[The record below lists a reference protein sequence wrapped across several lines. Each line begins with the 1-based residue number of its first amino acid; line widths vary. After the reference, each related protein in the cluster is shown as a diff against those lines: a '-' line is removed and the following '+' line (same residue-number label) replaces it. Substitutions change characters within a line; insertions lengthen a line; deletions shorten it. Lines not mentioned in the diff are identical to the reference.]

1 MTRKVWKIPQIRAV
15 NGPVLR
21 LYGCGDFGYEGA
33 RKVPALSTRCGM
45 IKSRWMLFLFVLFS
59 AGAIAAGAQA
69 AEVIGAPQPW
79 EWYFRT
85 AATPV
90 QEDLI
95 WFHDLI
101 FWVEVAIVLFVL
113 GLMLYIVVKFNA
125 KANPV
130 PSTRTH
136 HTMLE
141 VVWTVLPVL
150 ILVVIAVPS
159 LRLLFFMDKAK
170 NPEMTLKITS
180 HQWYWSYEYPD
191 NGGFTFDS
199 NLVAEEDLKPGQ
211 IRLLDVDNRVVLPA
225 DTEIRLLMTSEDVIH
240 NWAVQSFGVRLDTV
254 PGRINE
260 TWMKVPASKVGT
272 YYGQCSELC
281 GVNHAYMPIAVD
293 IVSKQDFQRW
303 VEEAKTKFASADENA
318 PVKVVQAETQSFT
331 DAR

>member
-1 MTRKVWKIPQIRAV
+1 MRKIPQIRAKV
-15 NGPVLR
+15 GVFRR
-21 LYGCGDFGYEGA
+21 LYALPDFRYEGA
-33 RKVPALSTRCGM
+33 RKLPALSTRWRM
-45 IKSRWMLFLFVLFS
+45 IKSRWMLFLLVLFS
-59 AGAIAAGAQA
+59 AVTAAIGVR

-95 WFHDLI
+95 WFHDLM
-101 FWVEVAIVLFVL
+101 FWVEVAIVLLVL
-113 GLMLYIVVKFNA
+113 GLMLYIIVKFNA

-136 HTMLE
+136 HTALE
-141 VVWTVLPVL
+141 VLWTVIPVL

-191 NGGFTFDS
+191 HGGFSFLS
-199 NLVAEEDLKPGQ
+199 NMIPEADLKPGQ
-211 IRLLDVDNRVVLPA
+211 LRLLDVDNRVVLPA
-225 DTEIRLLMTSEDVIH
+225 DTEIRLLLTSEDVIH
-240 NWAVQSFGVRLDTV
+240 NWAVQSFGVRMDTV

-260 TWMKVPASKVGT
+260 SWMKVPASKIGT

-281 GVNHAYMPIAVD
+281 GVNHAFMPIAVD

-303 VEEAKTKFASADENA
+303 VEQAKTKFAGVDEAA
-318 PVKVVQAETQSFT
+318 PVKVVQADLQPST

>member
-1 MTRKVWKIPQIRAV
+1 
-15 NGPVLR
+15 
-21 LYGCGDFGYEGA
+21 
-33 RKVPALSTRCGM
+33 M
-45 IKSRWMLFLFVLFS
+45 INSRWMLFLLVLFS
-59 AGAIAAGAQA
+59 AATAALSADAQ
-69 AEVIGAPQPW
+69 VVGAPQPW

-90 QEDLI
+90 QVDLI

-113 GLMLYIVVKFNA
+113 GLMAYIVVKFNA

-130 PSTRTH
+130 PSRTTH
-136 HTMLE
+136 NTFLE
-141 VVWTVLPVL
+141 VAWTVIPVL
-150 ILVVIAVPS
+150 ILVVIAIPS

-180 HQWYWSYEYPD
+180 HQWYWSYEYTD
-191 NGGFTFDS
+191 SGIAFDS
-199 NLVAEEDLKPGQ
+199 NMIPEDQLKPGQ
-211 IRLLDVDNRVVLPA
+211 LRLLDVDNRVVLPA

-240 NWAVQSFGVRLDTV
+240 NWAVQSFGVRMDTV

-260 TWMKVPASKVGT
+260 SWMIVPADKIGT

-293 IVSKQDFQRW
+293 IVSKRDFQSW
-303 VEEAKTKFASADENA
+303 LAQAKTKFGRLDADA
-318 PVKVVQAETQSFT
+318 PVKLVQAETQPSL